1 MENND
6 NMEDIMKS
14 NIIRC
19 IIKCFLNIKELNNIF
34 QSMNQINNLSSI
46 AIQYYHLIKNYNNNN
61 NNNMNNLESAIKNEI
76 SKKQII
82 QNSDKKNNTFEKQN
96 GQNNDKK
103 NNPFENII
111 ETFIS
116 SINFENLFNIE
127 KQIFQKCQKCEFKTK
142 NKTFITHYSSFVLNQ
157 RVYHGKVFL
166 NKLLEPNKICFN
178 CNKCKE
184 KDILLSINEFIFVP
198 QIYIIILKD
207 NINKYKIIYPKKDLN
222 IGCFINNEKG
232 KQNISYKLKS
242 LIIEKEKNIFET
254 YIFSNDNDYSKC
266 DNDDKFHYPII
277 LFYQRH
283 KIPLLDNRDNN
294 NREDSFNEII
304 KKNQREN
311 NNALNE
317 NNSNKS
323 ENHMN
328 IFTNNNYQNNNQNNK
343 IFNNSGNNNF
353 NNNLN
358 NAKNNNNNNF
368 NPISNNFNQMNN
380 NNLNPMSNNFNPMT
394 NNFNQMNINLNQKNN
409 NNLNPMSNNFNQMNN
424 NPNINNKGNF
434 TNFPNNNLM
443 NGNFN
448 NNNINFYNNNN
459 NFNNYNNYN
468 NNQGSNN
475 NINNNNNNNNNSYN
489 NSNNNNNNMNNINN
503 NNNNNSNSMN
513 PYNNN
518 NNNINNNY
526 NMNNNNINT
535 NNNNQ
540 NLLNENKNITE
551 NNKNK
556 IICLYFKFNKYNK
569 EIYIDINEDYL
580 FSKVIDEL
588 KKKYLWFSSVKN
600 PKFIFNRQILDDNIT
615 VRQNE
620 LQDSSTITICFDENE
635 N

>member
-46 AIQYYHLIKNYNNNN
+46 AIQYYHLIKNYNNN

-254 YIFSNDNDYSKC
+254 YTFFNDNDYSKC
-266 DNDDKFHYPII
+266 NDDDKFNYPII
-277 LFYQRH
+277 LFYQRP
-283 KIPLLDNRDNN
+283 KNPLLDKIDKN
-294 NREDSFNEII
+294 NREDSFDEIVI
-304 KKNQREN
+304 INK
-311 NNALNE
+311 NE
-317 NNSNKS
+317 NINKS
-323 ENHMN
+323 ETMN
-328 IFTNNNYQNNNQNNK
+328 LLNKNFLININNNNQNNNNKNNNINYQNNNMNNN
-343 IFNNSGNNNF
+343 ISNNFNNNNNSGNNNY
-353 NNNLN
+353 
-358 NAKNNNNNNF
+358 
-368 NPISNNFNQMNN
+368 I
-380 NNLNPMSNNFNPMT
+380 
-394 NNFNQMNINLNQKNN
+394 
-409 NNLNPMSNNFNQMNN
+409 
-424 NPNINNKGNF
+424 
-434 TNFPNNNLM
+434 
-443 NGNFN
+443 NFN
-448 NNNINFYNNNN
+448 NGINN
-459 NFNNYNNYN
+459 NFNNYNNNNYN
-468 NNQGSNN
+468 NNVNN
-475 NINNNNNNNNNSYN
+475 NFNNNNYNNMNKNINNNNI
-489 NSNNNNNNMNNINN
+489 NMNINN
-503 NNNNNSNSMN
+503 R
-513 PYNNN
+513 
-518 NNNINNNY
+518 NNNIGIIDDNKNS
-526 NMNNNNINT
+526 
-535 NNNNQ
+535 
-540 NLLNENKNITE
+540 LNEKKLLSEYN
-551 NNKNK
+551 
-556 IICLYFKFNKYNK
+556 IICLFFNFKGYNK
-569 EIYIDINEDYL
+569 FIHIFINEEES
-580 FSKVIDEL
+580 FSKIIEEL
-588 KKKYLWFSSVKN
+588 KNKYLWFSYLSDLVYIYNGKN
-600 PKFIFNRQILDDNIT
+600 I
-615 VRQNE
+615 NE
-620 LQDSSTITICFDENE
+620 NQKIKEIGLKDSSLIYIIF
-635 N
+635 